1 MGTYSFLSVQ
11 ATLSGP
17 GGLVALANG
26 AAAAEEGI
34 TVSMADD
41 KNTLTTGAGGE
52 GMHSLH
58 AGKSGSLTVRL
69 LKTSKINALL
79 MQMYN
84 LQTSNPALHG
94 INTLTVRDT
103 HRGDVVVCRDAAF
116 KKAPDLNYAK
126 DGGMNEWVFDAIYID
141 ETLGVGTAARVL

>member
-1 MGTYSFLSVQ
+1 MATYSFLSVN
-11 ATLSGP
+11 ASISGP
-17 GGLVALANG
+17 GGLLALANG
-26 AAAAEEGI
+26 AAAADEGI
-34 TVSMADD
+34 TVAMVDD

-58 AGKSGSLTVRL
+58 AGKAGTVTVRL
-69 LKTSKINALL
+69 LKTSKTNAAL

-94 INTLTVRDT
+94 INTITVRDT
-103 HRGDVVVCRDAAF
+103 HRGDVVVARECAF

-126 DGGMNEWVFDAIYID
+126 DGGMNEWVFDSIYID
-141 ETLGVGTAARVL
+141 ETLGVGSAVRV

>member
-1 MGTYSFLSVQ
+1 MSTYSFLAVQ

-17 GGLVALANG
+17 GGLVSLGNG

-34 TVSMADD
+34 TMAMAED
-41 KNTLTTGAGGE
+41 KNALTLGAGGE
-52 GMHSLH
+52 GMHNLH
-58 AGKSGSLTVRL
+58 AGKSGTVTIRL
-69 LKTSKINALL
+69 LKTSAVNAVL

-84 LQTSNPALHG
+84 LQTSNPGLHG

-103 HRGDVVVCRDAAF
+103 YRGDVAVAREAAF
-116 KKAPDLNYAK
+116 KKAPDLTWAK

-141 ETLGVGTAARVL
+141 ETLGSGAPAVAQ